1 MNKLKTFRQ
10 MHKISQKELANVLCT
25 TQQQISLY
33 ETGRRKL
40 DEDQIAEIC
49 KVYKINPEEILENT
63 KGESYMT
70 KAQEIV
76 LKIGEYIQEKDG
88 KITFSEILEE
98 YTKLPAPERT
108 TSLVQVLHL
117 LVTLQQVRRSLWVSS
132 LSTHRART

>member
-76 LKIGEYIQEKDG
+76 LKIREYIQEKDG

-108 TSLVQVLHL
+108 MVELMVEEHNK
-117 LVTLQQVRRSLWVSS
+117 RYK
-132 LSTHRART
+132 

>member
-1 MNKLKTFRQ
+1 MSTIHEYTILNVESRRKLKTFRQ

-108 TSLVQVLHL
+108 MVELMVEEHNK
-117 LVTLQQVRRSLWVSS
+117 RYK
-132 LSTHRART
+132 

>member
-33 ETGRRKL
+33 KTGRRKL

-49 KVYKINPEEILENT
+49 KVYKINPEEILE
-63 KGESYMT
+63 
-70 KAQEIV
+70 
-76 LKIGEYIQEKDG
+76 
-88 KITFSEILEE
+88 E

-108 TSLVQVLHL
+108 MVELMVEEHNK
-117 LVTLQQVRRSLWVSS
+117 RYK
-132 LSTHRART
+132 